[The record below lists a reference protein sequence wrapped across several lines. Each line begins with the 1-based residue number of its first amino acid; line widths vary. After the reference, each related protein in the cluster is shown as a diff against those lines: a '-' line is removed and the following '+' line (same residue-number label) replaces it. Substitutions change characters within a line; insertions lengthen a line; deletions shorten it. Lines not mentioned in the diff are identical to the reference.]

1 MADSVWTSQLR
12 IAGGNAVEDA
22 PQIAFAERRDRRGR
36 LVRLYLMA
44 EAASA
49 GGDAFIDA
57 FVARIG
63 EAFDPA
69 RRSLTGALTDAVE
82 GRHEELRQWNREHLP
97 AQQAGYGLSCALLR
111 EGEPG
116 ILAQVGPALA
126 VLAGDPTPGAYR
138 ELHIRAH
145 RGDDPAAGPI
155 GGSGALRVHFF
166 PMPAA
171 RDGWALLLTS
181 NAERLLNAPG
191 RAGLGQLAVDDV
203 LPNLYPALRELNQ
216 TAALIISL
224 PGNEPPPTP
233 ARRVEAPQP
242 PPAEPQ
248 PQPPGASQ
256 PLQSS
261 VAPPAPQ
268 PTPQPDQQT
277 GQQTDRGNAAPEQPS
292 AVHTALTDDEAAPRT
307 RPTEPEAPTEAL
319 PPQTEQL
326 DPLEQVE
333 QAEQPE
339 PSAPPAI
346 SAPLSVERQMEM
358 VFSAPPEPR
367 AAWPTNPF
375 VAVELSVLA
384 AEAASAGSGAR
395 PSWSRPLAELSGD
408 LPDPTARRPELEK
421 RRRHWPPLRTAALAF
436 AAMLL
441 ALAAISAALLL
452 PTILSRGDQQFGER
466 LESAR
471 QGLAAAALGVDVASS
486 RASLRQA
493 LSDVGLALEDKPLD
507 QQALDLRS
515 EIEAALAELDL
526 LVVPAEFETLV
537 DLGRFGPAIALGA
550 LRQTADGSA
559 LYALD
564 EPGGRVFAISP
575 TGAPSVI
582 FSEGAALDSTGTRRA
597 AKPLSIALDDDA
609 LWVLDA
615 DGRLFR
621 LNDAGALLIDI
632 PQPARL
638 GSRNAIAIG
647 GGALWLLDAAGGAI
661 WRFPLLNGAGLDAPT
676 RMTPRSD
683 FAAAAEIAVAEQPD
697 GATALF
703 VAMTDGR
710 LRRFIEGEER
720 PLTLQGLDRG
730 PLVPGSLGVGPS
742 GLLYLADRGNDRVLI
757 LGPDGA
763 LTRQIAAQPLRGLRG
778 VAVDETRGQIIYALP
793 TTLLTSPL
801 PTAD

>member
-97 AQQAGYGLSCALLR
+97 AQQASYGLSCALLR

-126 VLAGDPTPGAYR
+126 VLAGDPPPGAYR

-233 ARRVEAPQP
+233 ARRAEAPQP
-242 PPAEPQ
+242 PPAQ

-261 VAPPAPQ
+261 AAPPAPQ
-268 PTPQPDQQT
+268 PTPQPDQQA
-277 GQQTDRGNAAPEQPS
+277 GQQPDQQTGRGNAAPEQPS
-292 AVHTALTDDEAAPRT
+292 AVHLTLIDDEAAPRT
-307 RPTEPEAPTEAL
+307 QPTEPEAP
-319 PPQTEQL
+319 PPQTEQPE
-326 DPLEQVE
+326 PLEQVE
-333 QAEQPE
+333 QPE
-339 PSAPPAI
+339 PSALP
-346 SAPLSVERQMEM
+346 APLSVERQIEM

-375 VAVELSVLA
+375 AAVELSVLA
-384 AEAASAGSGAR
+384 AEAAAAGSGAP

-408 LPDPTARRPELEK
+408 LPDPAARRPELEK
-421 RRRHWPPLRTAALAF
+421 RRRRWPPLRTAALAF

-452 PTILSRGDQQFGER
+452 PTLLSRGDQQFGER

-471 QGLAAAALGVDVASS
+471 QGLTAAALGVDVASS

-550 LRQTADGSA
+550 LRQTADGGA

-575 TGAPSVI
+575 AGAPSVI
-582 FSEGAALDSTGTRRA
+582 FSEGAALDPTGTRRA

-647 GGALWLLDAAGGAI
+647 GGALWLLDAAGGAV
-661 WRFPLLNGAGLDAPT
+661 WRFPLLDGGGLDAPT

-763 LTRQIAAQPLRGLRG
+763 LTRQIAAEPLRGLRG

>member
-44 EAASA
+44 EAASP

-126 VLAGDPTPGAYR
+126 VLAGDPPPGAYR

-166 PMPAA
+166 PMPVA

-233 ARRVEAPQP
+233 ARQAEAPQP
-242 PPAEPQ
+242 PPAEPQTQ

-261 VAPPAPQ
+261 A
-268 PTPQPDQQT
+268 
-277 GQQTDRGNAAPEQPS
+277 AAPEQPS
-292 AVHTALTDDEAAPRT
+292 AVHLTLTDDEAAPRT
-307 RPTEPEAPTEAL
+307 QPAEPEAPPA
-319 PPQTEQL
+319 QTEQPE
-326 DPLEQVE
+326 PLEQVK
-333 QAEQPE
+333 QAE
-339 PSAPPAI
+339 PSAPPALPAL
-346 SAPLSVERQMEM
+346 SAPLSIERQMEM

-375 VAVELSVLA
+375 AAVELSVLA
-384 AEAASAGSGAR
+384 AEAASAGSGAP

-408 LPDPTARRPELEK
+408 LPDPAARRPELEK
-421 RRRHWPPLRTAALAF
+421 RRRRWPPLRTAALAF

-452 PTILSRGDQQFGER
+452 PTLLSRGDQQFGER

-471 QGLAAAALGVDVASS
+471 QGLAAAALLGVDVASS

-550 LRQTADGSA
+550 LRQTADGGA

-575 TGAPSVI
+575 AGAPSVI
-582 FSEGAALDSTGTRRA
+582 FSEGAALDPTGTRRA
-597 AKPLSIALDDDA
+597 AKPLSIALDADA

-647 GGALWLLDAAGGAI
+647 GGALWLLDAAGGAV
-661 WRFPLLNGAGLDAPT
+661 WRFPLLDGGGLDAPT

-683 FAAAAEIAVAEQPD
+683 FAAAAEIAVATQPD

-763 LTRQIAAQPLRGLRG
+763 LTRQIAAEPLRGLRG